1 MESARRET
9 TVATLM
15 TCPPVSL
22 PWCAGIISVDA
33 VLTEIS
39 AGKEML
45 LTAL

>member
-1 MESARRET
+1 MESARKET

-15 TCPPVSL
+15 TCPLVSL

-33 VLTEIS
+33 VLTEIT

-45 LTAL
+45 CAVL